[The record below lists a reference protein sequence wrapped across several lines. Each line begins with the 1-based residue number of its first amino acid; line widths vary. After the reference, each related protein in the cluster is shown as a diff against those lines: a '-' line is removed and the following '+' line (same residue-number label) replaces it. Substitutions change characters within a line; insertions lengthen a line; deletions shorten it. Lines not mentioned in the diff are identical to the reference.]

1 MINSPVDGATL
12 KMQTRIGYRELSD
25 GKNDWK
31 ELASSLEERKLNCK
45 LPEVRFFL
53 YKYIKSVCFFLIMKV
68 L

>member
-53 YKYIKSVCFFLIMKV
+53 
-68 L
+68 